1 VKIIFSKPLVTPE
14 LSITAMG
21 VQEALRSEVV
31 HRPSGTNDY
40 LFMLFYDRV
49 ELNLA
54 GHFEPPR
61 TLIVWGP
68 EHAHLY
74 GNRER
79 RFRHTWLHCNGSA
92 IAPMLR
98 AQRIP
103 LGEPI
108 FDAEP
113 AVAEHY
119 FLALYRELT
128 GPFQPEPLIA
138 KNCLESFLCEVRR
151 RKESGAAALRP
162 PERLLKIKN
171 YIEAHCEEAIRLADL
186 AERAALTPQY
196 LCSAFR
202 RHFGVS
208 PIELVI
214 RQRMQ
219 RAEYLLQDQ
228 NLSVGEVG
236 RRVGYEDIFQF
247 SKQFKRQ
254 MGVSPS
260 QLRKRLGAAP

>member
-1 VKIIFSKPLVTPE
+1 MKTIFSKPLNTPE
-14 LSITAMG
+14 ISIGAMG
-21 VQEALRSEVV
+21 VQEALRAEIV
-31 HRPSGTNDY
+31 HRPNGTNDY
-40 LFMLFYDRV
+40 LFMLFYERV
-49 ELNLA
+49 ELDRPGNI
-54 GHFEPPR
+54 HPPR
-61 TLIVWGP
+61 TLILWGP
-68 EHAHLY
+68 EHAHFY

-79 RFRHTWLHCNGSA
+79 RWRHTWIHCNGAA
-92 IAPMLR
+92 IAPILR
-98 AQRIP
+98 AQRLP

-108 FDAEP
+108 ADADP

-128 GPFQPEPLIA
+128 GPFAPDPVIA
-138 KNCLESFLCEVRR
+138 LNCLESYLCEVRR
-151 RKESGAAALRP
+151 RREATSTAWQP

-171 YIEAHCEEAIRLADL
+171 YIETHSEETIRLSDL

-202 RHFGVS
+202 RYFGVS

-228 NLSVGEVG
+228 NLSISEVG

-247 SKQFKRQ
+247 SKQFKKHV
-254 MGVSPS
+254 GVSPNT
-260 QLRKRLGAAP
+260 LRKRAREA